1 MRWSKATEDAARIAA
16 RWTAEGGPGGAI
28 VLFNGM
34 NIHSEASGGLA
45 SLELNL
51 PFTAETVVRYASISK
66 HFCAALLLR
75 LQADGLLSLD
85 DPLGAHL
92 PGLARAQ
99 AAVSIAR
106 ALDMTGGLPDI
117 METLWLLGVPWS
129 AAIDRHALL
138 ALISSIDALNFPPGS
153 EISYSNTGYRLVEAA
168 ITLKSIHYG
177 NALRERFFRPAGRT
191 FRATHCRNG
200 STSA

>member
-1 MRWSKATEDAARIAA
+1 MEWSRATEEAARMAA

-34 NIHSEASGGLA
+34 NIHSGGSGALA

-75 LQADGLLSLD
+75 LQAEGVLSLA

-92 PGLARAQ
+92 PVLKGAPAT
-99 AAVSIAR
+99 VPIAR
-106 ALDMTGGLPDI
+106 ALDMSGGLPDT
-117 METLWLLGVPWS
+117 METLWLLGV
-129 AAIDRHALL
+129 
-138 ALISSIDALNFPPGS
+138 
-153 EISYSNTGYRLVEAA
+153 
-168 ITLKSIHYG
+168 
-177 NALRERFFRPAGRT
+177 
-191 FRATHCRNG
+191 
-200 STSA
+200 